1 MKKLAILMS
10 VMVASAVG
18 AFAQGQI
25 AFQDNSTG
33 QLISISSN
41 QNGSASALIG
51 NNATAIALGAG
62 PGQVT
67 FQLYVNTNNVAVSFN
82 ADGSPANMF
91 LVGTTTNLGSTSTGA
106 NGLFNG
112 GNPYLL
118 STPWDGT
125 FQIEFVYYAFTGGRA
140 EAGHSAV
147 GTGYSLALGTA
158 PITATFGT
166 GAGQVLGFT
175 LTPVPEPGTLALGG
189 LGAAALL
196 LFRRRRS

>member
-1 MKKLAILMS
+1 MALVA
-10 VMVASAVG
+10 ASAVG

-25 AFQDNSTG
+25 AFQNNSTG
-33 QLISISSN
+33 QLISISPN
-41 QNGSASALIG
+41 VNGTGATTIGTNSQSAG
-51 NNATAIALGAG
+51 LGAG

-67 FQLYVNTNNVAVSFN
+67 FQLYVNTNNVAVTFN

-91 LVGTTTNLGSTSTGA
+91 LVGTTTNLGNTSAGA
-106 NGLFNG
+106 QGLFNG

-118 STPWDGT
+118 STPWDGS
-125 FQIEFVYYAFTGGRA
+125 FQIEFVMYAFT
-140 EAGHSAV
+140 AGHAYTGHSTV
-147 GTGYSLALGTA
+147 GTGYSLAVGTA
-158 PITATFGT
+158 PITATFGA
-166 GAGQVLGFT
+166 GPGQVLGFT